1 MAVELMFSIR
11 ELAHGRLDKTS
22 VIRVD
27 LLERYELFLLRS
39 WINFCDLLNLLV
51 EG

>member
-1 MAVELMFSIR
+1 MELMFSIGK
-11 ELAHGRLDKTS
+11 LAHGRLDKTS
-22 VIRVD
+22 VIRIN

-39 WINFCDLLNLLV
+39 WINFCNLLNLLV